1 MPRSRMVPPPTAFFI
16 TLSTSNKDSSDIERL
31 NLNSL
36 YNALDLRFGRKY
48 SKEYAHLQMKTRLQK
63 TGESLQEYAFEIQRL
78 TTLANVREMIS
89 LKYFVGGLKDEEIQR
104 AIRMTDV
111 HDLKSALKLDAA
123 NEASCRDSHSVR
135 GARMTADVPC
145 ESLWIKEIEKQRG
158 NSRFNGSTSQPEET

>member
-1 MPRSRMVPPPTAFFI
+1 
-16 TLSTSNKDSSDIERL
+16 
-31 NLNSL
+31 
-36 YNALDLRFGRKY
+36 
-48 SKEYAHLQMKTRLQK
+48 MKTRLQK

-158 NSRFNGSTSQPEET
+158 NSRFNGSTSEPEET